1 MVSGVVQIDP
11 FAAVDV
17 ARLRRARSTKWSN
30 FDADV
35 LPAWV
40 ADMDFDPPAAI
51 RSGLQRWLDDGFL
64 GYPGWRYHVHM
75 RGVASRHLADRFGML
90 DDAERYTLQTD
101 VVQGMHAAMRVWSE
115 PGDNILVLTPIY
127 PPFFSVI
134 REQGRRLL
142 EHRLE
147 IVDGEYRF
155 DLDALRALVS
165 THRPSMLLLCNPH
178 NPVGRVFTESELRSL
193 AELSIEFDIIV
204 VTDEIHAEL
213 VFDGR
218 RHVAFE
224 TLSEAIRERTI
235 TITSASKSCNLAG
248 LRAAT
253 MAFGTM
259 ALKEA
264 FDAVFSSHILGV
276 VSYPG
281 LLAMEIAWTDPSVAE
296 WLSACVGALADRR
309 GQFATGLAG
318 RAPDIVHLPAQGTYL
333 AWVDLSSLSLSFSA
347 GESAADRLRE
357 EARVAFS
364 PGPTFGDGLEHFIR
378 VNLATSPEVVDEILD
393 RLCGWINRQRA

>member
-1 MVSGVVQIDP
+1 MSGTTSNDP
-11 FAAVDV
+11 FAVDV
-17 ARLRRARSTKWSN
+17 ARLRRARSSKWSN

-64 GYPGWRYHVHM
+64 GYPGWQYHVHM
-75 RGVASRHLADRFGML
+75 RGVASRHLSLRFGML
-90 DDAERYTLQTD
+90 DDPERYSLQTD
-101 VVQGMHAAMRVWSE
+101 VVQGMHSALHVWSAR
-115 PGDNILVLTPIY
+115 DDHILVLTPIY
-127 PPFFSVI
+127 PPFLAVI

-142 EHRLE
+142 EHRME

-155 DLDALRALVS
+155 DLDALRTLVR

-178 NPVGRVFTESELRSL
+178 NPSGRVFTEAELRSL
-193 AELSIEFDIIV
+193 AELAVEFDIIV
-204 VTDEIHAEL
+204 VADEIHAEL

-218 RHVAFE
+218 RHIAFE
-224 TLSEAIRERTI
+224 TLSEEVRERTI
-235 TITSASKSCNLAG
+235 TLTSASKSCSLAG

-253 MAFGTM
+253 MAFGTL

-264 FDAVFSSHILGV
+264 FDAMFSSHILGV

-296 WLSACVGALADRR
+296 WLSACVAALADRR

-333 AWVDLSSLSLSFSA
+333 AWVDLSLLGLVFAA

-364 PGPTFGDGLEHFIR
+364 AGPTFGDGLEHFIR

-393 RLCGWINRQRA
+393 RLCGWIDRQRA